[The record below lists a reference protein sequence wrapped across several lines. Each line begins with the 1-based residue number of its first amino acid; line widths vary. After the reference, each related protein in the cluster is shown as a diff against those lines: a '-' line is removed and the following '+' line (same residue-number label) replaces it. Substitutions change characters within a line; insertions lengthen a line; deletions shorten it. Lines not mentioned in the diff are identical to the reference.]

1 MIRSYGVHWRADRVN
16 WGKQGPNNRGTLL
29 GAASKSA
36 RAISVDFR
44 RQRGIYALY
53 ADYEL
58 VYVGQT
64 GSGSDRLFK
73 RLKAHRFDHLSE
85 RWNRF
90 SWFGTQWVTQQHKL
104 SMDTAALHEAVEA
117 GLNIMEAVSIAMPN
131 HGSIFNAEGGAML
144 QSISS
149 IGSVPRKRKRL
160 KMTSKPDIAH
170 PTPNPSI
177 ERTHN
182 GSLLQAFISFWA
194 LRSRPLCAAHVKR

>member
-16 WGKQGPNNRGTLL
+16 WGKQGPNNKGTLL

-104 SMDTAALHEAVEA
+104 SMDTAALHETVEA
-117 GLNIMEAVSIAMPN
+117 GLNIMEAVSIA
-131 HGSIFNAEGGAML
+131 IAEPRLNL
-144 QSISS
+144 QRGRWSDAT
-149 IGSVPRKRKRL
+149 KYFQYW
-160 KMTSKPDIAH
+160 
-170 PTPNPSI
+170 
-177 ERTHN
+177 ERTEEEEET
-182 GSLLQAFISFWA
+182 
-194 LRSRPLCAAHVKR
+194 KDDE